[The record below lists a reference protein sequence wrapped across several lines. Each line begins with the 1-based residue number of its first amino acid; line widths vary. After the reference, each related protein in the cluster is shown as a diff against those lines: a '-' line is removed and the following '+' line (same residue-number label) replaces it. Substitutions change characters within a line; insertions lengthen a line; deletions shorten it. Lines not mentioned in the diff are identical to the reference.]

1 MKTTL
6 AMICA
11 LGLCASAPA
20 FAEGTDMAKTDM
32 MVDASMKMM
41 DTNSDGMI
49 SLDERAAACKMMFTK
64 ADANGDGMLSSDEM
78 VAAATA
84 EKADM
89 GMTPDPAKIKMM
101 VGKKIA
107 MMDTDK
113 DGMVSMAEED
123 AASMTMFTM
132 SDTNKDNM
140 LSRQEMIDGMTA
152 HMKMMK

>member
-6 AMICA
+6 AMLCA

-20 FAEGTDMAKTDM
+20 FAEMNADKTGM

-41 DTNSDGMI
+41 DTNADGMI
-49 SLDERAAACKMMFTK
+49 SMDERAAACKTMFTK
-64 ADANGDGMLSSDEM
+64 ADTNADGKLSSGEM
-78 VAAATA
+78 VAAATS
-84 EKADM
+84 EKSGM
-89 GMTPDPAKIKMM
+89 GMTPDPAKISTM
-101 VGKKIA
+101 VSKKIA

-123 AASMTMFTM
+123 AASMNMFTM
-132 SDTNKDNM
+132 SDTNKDSM
-140 LSRQEMIDGMTA
+140 LSRQEMVDGMTA